1 MLTPELLARLGTALA
16 MGLPLEDACR
26 LVGVGPDVLDGW
38 IQRGLT
44 DRAAGEPTIY
54 ASLVSR
60 LRARLGHRGIA

>member
-1 MLTPELLARLGTALA
+1 MLTPELMAKLGTALA
-16 MGLPLEDACR
+16 MGVPLEDACH

-60 LRARLGHRGIA
+60 LRTRLGHRGIA